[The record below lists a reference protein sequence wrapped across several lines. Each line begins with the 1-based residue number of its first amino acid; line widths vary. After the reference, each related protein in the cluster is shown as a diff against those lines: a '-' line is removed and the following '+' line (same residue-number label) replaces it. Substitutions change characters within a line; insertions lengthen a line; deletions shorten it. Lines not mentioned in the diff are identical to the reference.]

1 MTSTDFRPKGIRE
14 PALLAVATCALVVL
28 MLVVAACGS
37 GGPDNPQAPEA
48 CPDLNG
54 DNLVDKSDIEIVD
67 RVYGS
72 RQGDP
77 DYDPFYDLN
86 HDGFIDQTDI
96 SLAGSQFGKAC
107 TR

>member
-37 GGPDNPQAPEA
+37 GPDNPQAPEA
-48 CPDLNG
+48 CPDVNG

-86 HDGFIDQTDI
+86 YDGFIDQTDI
-96 SLAGSQFGKAC
+96 ILAGS
-107 TR
+107 